1 LTRTLSK
8 DIFRKVDDRRTVQL
22 TDPRALR
29 ALAHPTRLRLVGL
42 LRREGPL
49 TATQAGALIGEVPA
63 SASFHLRQL
72 AKYGLV
78 EEAAGGRGRERPWQA
93 TAMFTSWSGAG
104 GSPDLAIADQMLTAV
119 VAERYAEQLQAWLA
133 AKPGEPVEW
142 QEAAGLGDALLYVT
156 ADELTRIG
164 EELDDLLR
172 PYLDRIG
179 DRSTRP
185 DGARLVSFIRMA
197 LPTDEPDAR

>member
-1 LTRTLSK
+1 M
-8 DIFRKVDDRRTVQL
+8 DDRRTVRL

-49 TATQAGALIGEVPA
+49 TATQAGARIGEVPA

-93 TAMFTSWSGAG
+93 TAMFTSWSAAG

-133 AKPGEPVEW
+133 AKPGEPIEW
-142 QEAAGLGDALLYVT
+142 QEAAGLGDVLVYVT
-156 ADELTRIG
+156 ADELKQITEG
-164 EELDDLLR
+164 LDDLLQ
-172 PYLDRIG
+172 PYLDRVG
-179 DRSTRP
+179 DRGRRP